1 MNNRTT
7 TILKRIAVVGL
18 MIAITGCIPQ
28 RIGAKEVGVKTNKAL
43 FGTRGVQQEIA
54 ESGQVKFYNPLVT
67 DWNTFDKN
75 VQILDMTAVQGRG
88 DRAGRDDMRFKTIDG
103 NDISLD
109 IIISYRIN
117 PESAPTI
124 LQDVAKNDED
134 LKENIVRTIA
144 RSKPR
149 DIFGELETEEFYDA
163 AKRAAQ
169 AEKVKMVMNEILEP
183 YGVIVGG
190 VNTGDYRFNPEYQRA
205 IEEKKVADQQVEKNR
220 SATAAAEEEYKRKVE
235 EAKGEVAK
243 MIAKADGE
251 FERAKIE
258 ADAYY
263 IQQQRLAEAIIAEG
277 EAEAAGILAMN
288 EALSGAGGEAMVK
301 LKIAEAL
308 SGKKIMMLPIGGGGL
323 DVRSTDIN
331 SLLQLYGLEKVAGKK

>member
-1 MNNRTT
+1 MKPFFAVTSVVLLSGCFPY
-7 TILKRIAVVGL
+7 TIG
-18 MIAITGCIPQ
+18 P
-28 RIGAKEVGVKTNKAL
+28 KEVGVKTNKAL
-43 FGTRGVQQEIA
+43 LGKRGVQDNIA
-54 ESGQVKFYNPLVT
+54 ESGQVVFYNPLVT
-67 DWNTFDKN
+67 DWNSFDKN
-75 VQILDMTAVQGRG
+75 LQILDMTANIGRG

-117 PESAPTI
+117 PQEAPTI
-124 LQDVAKNDED
+124 LKTVAKNDEE

-169 AEKVKMVMNEILEP
+169 ADKVKAVMNEILQP
-183 YGVIVGG
+183 YGVIVDR
-190 VNTGDYRFNPEYQRA
+190 VNTGDYRFNDEYQQA

-235 EAKGEVAK
+235 EAKGEVAQT
-243 MIAKADGE
+243 IAKADGE
-251 FERAKIE
+251 FAKAKIE
-258 ADAYY
+258 ADAYF

-277 EAEAAGILAMN
+277 EAEAEGILKMN
-288 EALSGAGGEAMVK
+288 EALAGSGGEAMVK
-301 LKIAEAL
+301 LEIAEAL
-308 SGKKIMMLPIGGGGL
+308 RGKKIMMLPIGGGGL

-331 SLLQLYGLEKVAGKK
+331 SLLQLYGLESIAGKK

>member
-1 MNNRTT
+1 M
-7 TILKRIAVVGL
+7 IKPLAAVACIVFL
-18 MIAITGCIPQ
+18 SGCLPYK
-28 RIGAKEVGVKTNKAL
+28 IGPKEVGVKTNKMI
-43 FGTRGVQQEIA
+43 FGKKGVQENIA
-54 ESGQVKFYNPLVT
+54 ESGKMVFYNPFVT

-75 VQILDMTAVQGRG
+75 LQILEMTANLGRG
-88 DRAGRDDMRFKTIDG
+88 DRPGRDDMRFKTIDG
-103 NDISLD
+103 NDITLD

-117 PESAPTI
+117 PQEAPNI
-124 LQDVAKNDED
+124 LQHVAKNDEE

-163 AKRAAQ
+163 TKRAGQ
-169 AEKVKMVMNEILEP
+169 ADKVKAVMNEILQP
-183 YGVIVGG
+183 YGVIVDR

-235 EAKGEVAK
+235 EAKGEVAQ
-243 MIAKADGE
+243 MIAQADGE

-263 IQQQRLAEAIIAEG
+263 IQQERLAEAIIAEG
-277 EAEAAGILAMN
+277 EAEAEGILKMN
-288 EALSGAGGEAMVK
+288 EALAGAGGEAMVK
-301 LKIAEAL
+301 LQIAEAL
-308 SGKKIMMLPIGGGGL
+308 RGKKIMMLPIGGGGL

-331 SLLQLYGLEKVAGKK
+331 SLLQLYGLESITGKK